1 MRYPDELVNEIISA
15 NDLVDVASSYITLK
29 RSGRDYKG
37 LCPFHG
43 EKTPSFHISADKQ
56 LYYCFGCHAGGSVL
70 QFIMNI
76 ENLDYTEALQ
86 FLADRARIILP
97 EKTDKNEDI
106 TFKRRSTILKINTAA
121 AKFFYNMLKS
131 EQGAA
136 AQQYFAKRGLSG
148 KTVSSFGLGFAP
160 DSFTACTDHLRSLG
174 FSDEEILD
182 SNMARKSEKTGRL
195 YDFFRNRVMFPI
207 IDVKGN
213 VVAFGGRVLDDSK
226 PKYLNSS
233 DSLVFNKSK
242 TLFALNFAKKTCSE
256 RIILCEGY
264 MDVIALH
271 KSGFTNAV
279 ATLGTALTRE
289 HAALLSRYTSEVLLC
304 YDSDGAG
311 QKATNLALEIFKA
324 VGMRVKVIK
333 MPGAKDPDE
342 FIKAKGA
349 EAFEKLIGKSQNAVL
364 YKINKLTQE
373 YNSEDVDEKIKLV
386 GEMAKVFAEVSNQI
400 EQDILIKET
409 ATKFGISVDAIYA
422 QVRQEKREYIKNE
435 QKQVFMKTRNMSQIN
450 ECELV
455 LLMAYDKTVF
465 EAFKDRATP
474 DFFKTEACKAFVE
487 KLFEQKKDSISV
499 DPTVIIT
506 NMTPEYAA
514 IMSAA
519 ITDEKFYENPLKAA
533 EDIYAKLTDSSAIN
547 VKDINDSE
555 ELQKMFERL
564 KSEKH

>member
-279 ATLGTALTRE
+279 ATE
-289 HAALLSRYTSEVLLC
+289 
-304 YDSDGAG
+304 SD
-311 QKATNLALEIFKA
+311 
-324 VGMRVKVIK
+324 
-333 MPGAKDPDE
+333 
-342 FIKAKGA
+342 
-349 EAFEKLIGKSQNAVL
+349 KSC
-364 YKINKLTQE
+364 T
-373 YNSEDVDEKIKLV
+373 
-386 GEMAKVFAEVSNQI
+386 
-400 EQDILIKET
+400 
-409 ATKFGISVDAIYA
+409 
-422 QVRQEKREYIKNE
+422 
-435 QKQVFMKTRNMSQIN
+435 
-450 ECELV
+450 
-455 LLMAYDKTVF
+455 
-465 EAFKDRATP
+465 
-474 DFFKTEACKAFVE
+474 
-487 KLFEQKKDSISV
+487 
-499 DPTVIIT
+499 
-506 NMTPEYAA
+506 
-514 IMSAA
+514 
-519 ITDEKFYENPLKAA
+519 
-533 EDIYAKLTDSSAIN
+533 
-547 VKDINDSE
+547 
-555 ELQKMFERL
+555 
-564 KSEKH
+564 